1 MNIDK
6 TNMNVFKNPPNT
18 LTSNTGIQDSICVR
32 FVVAK
37 VVNLPKLKL
46 LKNPIGTLF
55 IFSPNS
61 ILLFAAIKYPACV

>member
-1 MNIDK
+1 MMNIDK

-37 VVNLPKLKL
+37 VVNLPRLKL
-46 LKNPIGTLF
+46 LKNDMLP
-55 IFSPNS
+55 SR
-61 ILLFAAIKYPACV
+61 